1 MDWNTSEEPA
11 NQKSLTESITLETMV
26 SSIYKAFPGYNKIKD
41 EHHNMLTIN
50 HKTRKLRK

>member
-26 SSIYKAFPGYNKIKD
+26 STIYKAFPVYNKLKD
-41 EHHNMLTIN
+41 EHHNMLTI
-50 HKTRKLRK
+50 TRQGN